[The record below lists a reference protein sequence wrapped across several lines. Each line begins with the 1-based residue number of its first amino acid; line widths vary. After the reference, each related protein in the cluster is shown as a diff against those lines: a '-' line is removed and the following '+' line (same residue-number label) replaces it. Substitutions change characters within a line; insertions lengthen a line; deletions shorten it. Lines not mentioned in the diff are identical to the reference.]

1 MFDQNPIGRK
11 NYPRRFAT
19 KDTLRQ
25 LQRKGG
31 WCRSRRLAVQRS
43 TACPGVAC
51 VQTHSV
57 HKWRGDWEPW
67 KAGWWWLWILIW
79 VFPLPGCP
87 KKLTCSNPVD
97 SGCFESLSSFQP
109 SLLKSA
115 LLKWFFFFQITTKS
129 HPLLSQVY
137 SQTIYYTIQSQIVC
151 VLRYCEG
158 NLQVSAFTPKSIF
171 RESLYHVPYIV
182 SPVVVMKKM
191 WHFSTLDFH
200 EMWGKLR
207 GF

>member
-43 TACPGVAC
+43 TPCPGVAC

-57 HKWRGDWEPW
+57 HKRRGDWEPW

-115 LLKWFFFFQITTKS
+115 LLKWFFFFSDNHQITSPTQS
-129 HPLLSQVY
+129 GLQSNHLLHNTIPNSVCAPLL
-137 SQTIYYTIQSQIVC
+137 
-151 VLRYCEG
+151 
-158 NLQVSAFTPKSIF
+158 
-171 RESLYHVPYIV
+171 
-182 SPVVVMKKM
+182 
-191 WHFSTLDFH
+191 
-200 EMWGKLR
+200 WGQPP
-207 GF
+207 G